1 VQPGEGG
8 AATARDVKD
17 ESHMGWKRIE
27 RVPTA
32 ISEDD
37 TPPCPRCGQPT
48 DSLKQFRCLSW
59 CLYYIAGAAW
69 QVEYV
74 RACPGCMRRH
84 LARRTLVN
92 IIPANVLW
100 PVLVLPWTAV
110 LFASTYQKGHSPT
123 VLSGRLPEQLAAR
136 EAAAHELSWARVWVV
151 IGLLVCWV
159 PVVGLPFAVLAYL
172 MNRKA
177 PDWKRPASI
186 VALAVSGLVHLAIV
200 VFLVA
205 GAIAE

>member
-1 VQPGEGG
+1 
-8 AATARDVKD
+8 
-17 ESHMGWKRIE
+17 MGWKRIE
-27 RVPTA
+27 RSPTA
-32 ISEDD
+32 VREDD

-59 CLYYIAGAAW
+59 CLCYLVGAAW

-100 PVLVLPWTAV
+100 PILVLPWVAV
-110 LFASTYQKGHSPT
+110 QFASTYQKGHSPA
-123 VLSGRLPEQLAAR
+123 VLSGFLPEQMAAA
-136 EAAAHELSWARVWVV
+136 EAADREVSWSRVWAV
-151 IGLLVCWV
+151 IGLLFCWA
-159 PVVGLPFAVLAYL
+159 PIVGLITAGLAYL
-172 MNRKA
+172 LNRKT
-177 PDWKRPASI
+177 PGWQRTVSV
-186 VALAVSGLVHLAIV
+186 VALAVSGLIHLAIV

-205 GAIAE
+205 GALAG